1 MRPPS
6 HIEADV
12 GDGSSSSSA
21 SSSSSSSPSSYLIDH
36 LRFMREQETHYRI
49 NPDCLSAPGAII
61 TPDDRRAMCSW
72 SYQIVDSCSVDRSVA
87 VIGMS
92 YLDRFMSTSSP
103 GAAAALASRREYQ
116 LAVVSCLVIALKC
129 RGGIKVGTGFVAD
142 DVCQSLYGAD
152 ELEAMEMEVLR
163 ALTWRLSG
171 PSPHDFVD
179 AIVGL
184 LPPSSS
190 TSSSSYSG
198 ASSLVLSATAHVEAA
213 VLDRTMA
220 AQPSSSLAY
229 AALLTSLRKT
239 EFLDGIRPAELFA
252 WTQKLA
258 SIACGKMGRVFVR
271 ELSDVARR
279 RWFAS
284 MTPSPPPSPVL
295 VDGVDDVRGRG
306 GTSKSAIGAHRESK
320 IEGAIYC
327 CIETSSTTSSTRSH
341 GSGEDD
347 FSISGPCSL
356 DALAL
361 GY

>member
-1 MRPPS
+1 MSPQSR
-6 HIEADV
+6 IEAVV

-21 SSSSSSSPSSYLIDH
+21 SSLSPSSYLIDH

-49 NPDCLSAPGAII
+49 NPDCLSAPGATV
-61 TPDDRRAMCSW
+61 TPDDRRVMCSW

-92 YLDRFMSTSSP
+92 YLDRFMCTSSP
-103 GAAAALASRREYQ
+103 RAATALASRREYQ

-129 RGGIKVGTGFVAD
+129 RGGIKVGMGFVAD
-142 DVCQSLYGAD
+142 AVCQGLYGAD

-184 LPPSSS
+184 LTPSSS
-190 TSSSSYSG
+190 HSDHPG
-198 ASSLVLSATAHVEAA
+198 ASSLVLSARAHVEAA
-213 VLDRTMA
+213 ALDHTMA

-229 AALLTSLRKT
+229 AALLMSLRKT

-252 WTQKLA
+252 WTHKLA
-258 SIACGKMGRVFVR
+258 GIACGKMGRVFVH
-271 ELSDVARR
+271 ELADEARR

-284 MTPSPPPSPVL
+284 MALSPPPSPVL
-295 VDGVDDVRGRG
+295 VDGVGDVHGRA
-306 GTSKSAIGAHRESK
+306 GTPKSAIGAYRESK
-320 IEGAIYC
+320 LDGATYC
-327 CIETSSTTSSTRSH
+327 CIETSSTSTTSSTRTH
-341 GSGEDD
+341 ESGEDD
-347 FSISGPCSL
+347 CSIGGPCSL
-356 DALAL
+356 GVLAL